1 MIKLRDYDLDSND
14 MFDLTLSLDTS
25 KATGSCEFTP
35 AFNQVVKYSNPRSQ
49 CMEKNNCDGF
59 NNSCLKETDV

>member
-1 MIKLRDYDLDSND
+1 

-35 AFNQVVKYSNPRSQ
+35 TFLQVVKYANPRSQ
-49 CMEKNNCDGF
+49 CMEKNNCGGF
-59 NNSCLKETDV
+59 NSSCLKETDV